1 MRTIATLAGLL
12 GLTVHCIS
20 GEVVGSTGSMI
31 RVGLVSK
38 SGVFPNSFGVKG
50 SQAVRR
56 TPRPERFSQRNAFS
70 RGSLVRADIGGK
82 MEDRNADAPNPLGG
96 NMVSQNSYD
105 EWARVEKEK
114 GRKSYEALKKKL
126 IQDTSY
132 VAIAIVVYFAINGVS
147 YIDILTSVLGG
158 ASSILYLLL
167 LIRDIDRISPDDPTP
182 MLDLKDYEG
191 PLKWPLKISTAYS
204 YAIRP
209 RILVPVGLAVLLT
222 ALDRMGLDIP
232 LSARG
237 TAVGAFLAFNGALIG
252 AAIESFLGL
261 VAKEDKL

>member
-70 RGSLVRADIGGK
+70 RGYDGIGNHGVFGEEEKRSLVRADIGGK

-114 GRKSYEALKKKL
+114 GK
-126 IQDTSY
+126 
-132 VAIAIVVYFAINGVS
+132 
-147 YIDILTSVLGG
+147 
-158 ASSILYLLL
+158 
-167 LIRDIDRISPDDPTP
+167 
-182 MLDLKDYEG
+182 
-191 PLKWPLKISTAYS
+191 
-204 YAIRP
+204 
-209 RILVPVGLAVLLT
+209 LAVL
-222 ALDRMGLDIP
+222 I
-232 LSARG
+232 SG
-237 TAVGAFLAFNGALIG
+237 TQGVNR
-252 AAIESFLGL
+252 
-261 VAKEDKL
+261 